1 MGFPDGRWRVA
12 VAALVAS
19 VGCATTQTVDLHCV
33 PDEVTVYVD
42 GRELDETPDSIE
54 LDRDEAHKIY
64 FKGGPYEPQM
74 VVLESIEREGE
85 SRLEPAEL
93 CTETTVV
100 KMRPEVEVR
109 VDPADEPL
117 PAGGR

>member
-1 MGFPDGRWRVA
+1 
-12 VAALVAS
+12 
-19 VGCATTQTVDLHCV
+19 
-33 PDEVTVYVD
+33 
-42 GRELDETPDSIE
+42 
-54 LDRDEAHKIY
+54 
-64 FKGGPYEPQM
+64 M

-93 CTETTVV
+93 CTETTFV